1 MNTDTLINWIGL
13 VSAAMI
19 SIMFVPQVVHV
30 HKTKDTHAINY
41 TFLGINVIASIL
53 GLIYSIHF
61 NIVPM
66 IVANTS
72 AGLFSVSLAGMK
84 LVNELKEE
92 PHEYDI
98 STPDV

>member
-1 MNTDTLINWIGL
+1 MDTDTFVNWIGL
-13 VSAAMI
+13 VSAVLI
-19 SIMFVPQVVHV
+19 SIMFIPQVVHV

-41 TFLGINVIASIL
+41 TFLGINVVASIL
-53 GLIYSIHF
+53 GLVYSIHF
-61 NIVPM
+61 NVVPM

-84 LVNELKEE
+84 FVNGLKEE
-92 PHEYDI
+92 THDYDI